1 MIINNIFKIKE
12 SIVPFSYKKIIYD
25 NGFVFDERVLNL
37 RDNKY
42 LMGNW
47 LSPKYFQDI
56 RNILLGEIVLDKQL
70 PEKTKTILNDIE
82 SCNSVSVHIR
92 RGDYV
97 KYPKLGVCSDDYYKE
112 AFEYFKKNI
121 TNPTFFVFSDEMDY
135 VRKNLYF
142 PENTH
147 FVSNSNIKD
156 YEELVLMSKCSHN
169 IIANSSFSWWG
180 AWLNQNPNKIV
191 IAPKIWRADG
201 KSIADYVP
209 KELNWIRI

>member
-1 MIINNIFKIKE
+1 NTN
-12 SIVPFSYKKIIYD
+12 
-25 NGFVFDERVLNL
+25 
-37 RDNKY
+37 
-42 LMGNW
+42 
-47 LSPKYFQDI
+47 
-56 RNILLGEIVLDKQL
+56 
-70 PEKTKTILNDIE
+70 
-82 SCNSVSVHIR
+82 
-92 RGDYV
+92 
-97 KYPKLGVCSDDYYKE
+97 
-112 AFEYFKKNI
+112 
-121 TNPTFFVFSDEMDY
+121 NPTFFVFSDEMDY